1 MLFSEFQEDSM
12 NQAASETMS
21 EKKRTRSPAYPYVNL
36 ETAINR
42 AKQFYDKEG
51 RNAANIHVAAK
62 HWGMVEGSSAGL
74 QTVAALISFGLMQ
87 DEGSGVKRTVRLTQ
101 PALKILLD
109 TRGAESSDR
118 ELLIKKAALTPK
130 IHNQIWTR
138 WKGELPSDASLR
150 HVLLFEWETPFNE
163 NYVDSFIGEFKST
176 IRFAKLDVSDMLIPE
191 DAKADEKPSV
201 KVGDYVQ
208 WVSQGMDQFKVLKKV
223 GSFSDDGAF
232 AFFEGE
238 NTGAP
243 VEELEIGEAPAP
255 SCKPVHPALRLTRA
269 QMQPPGGSEVRQDVF
284 SLDNGGEVTIS
295 WPVPLTADMI
305 TDIKDWLKIVERKIA
320 RSTIKP
326 EDNKEAAE

>member
-1 MLFSEFQEDSM
+1 M
-12 NQAASETMS
+12 NQVTNETVS

-42 AKQFYDKEG
+42 AKQFYDKEA

-130 IHNQIWTR
+130 IHNQIWAR

-150 HVLLFEWETPFNE
+150 HALLFDWETPFNE
-163 NYVDSFIGEFKST
+163 NYVDGFIGEFKST
-176 IRFAKLDVSDMLIPE
+176 IRFAKLDMSDIVVNE
-191 DAKADEKPSV
+191 DETHDEEPGV
-201 KVGDYVQ
+201 KSGDWIQ
-208 WVSQGMDQFKVLKKV
+208 WVSQGIEQFRRPKKIV
-223 GSFSDDGAF
+223 GFTDDGAH
-232 AFFEGE
+232 AFLEGE
-238 NTGAP
+238 KTAVPTG
-243 VEELEIGEAPAP
+243 ELEIVPAP
-255 SCKPVHPALRLTRA
+255 FAPPVKPPIK
-269 QMQPPGGSEVRQDVF
+269 GGSTRRESSEDLTMRQDTY
-284 SLDNGGEVTIS
+284 SLDNGGELTIS
-295 WPVPLTADMI
+295 WPMALPQDEIENIKAWLT
-305 TDIKDWLKIVERKIA
+305 IVERKIA
-320 RSTIKP
+320 KSIAVPLADP
-326 EDNKEAAE
+326 EHE